1 MGQYYRGVIL
11 TPDKENVIASVC
23 PYTHDNG
30 AKLMEHS
37 YVGNWYVQC
46 YEQMLSK
53 LYFGNVFVWVGDYA
67 DNNVLYDKAK
77 QYCEDW
83 AKNNAASYGWELGNN
98 IDIYYEKFDYIENP
112 KFNYI
117 VNLDKKQYVKIPQ
130 YNKGEWII
138 HPLPL
143 LCADGN
149 GRGGGDYH
157 RGSDM
162 DKVGIW
168 AYDRIGVLDKLTD
181 AYNDFTELVVEFKEE
196 Y

>member
-11 TPDKENVIASVC
+11 TPNKENVIVSVC
-23 PYTHDNG
+23 PYTHNNG

-37 YVGNWYVQC
+37 YIGNWYVQC
-46 YEQMLSK
+46 YEQMLSN

-67 DNNVLYDKAK
+67 DNSVLYDNARKYIESYAQIRATDCK
-77 QYCEDW
+77 W
-83 AKNNAASYGWELGNN
+83 ALGDN
-98 IDIYYEKFDYIENP
+98 IDVYYEKFDYIENP
-112 KFNYI
+112 NFNYI

-130 YNKGEWII
+130 YNKDEWQI

-149 GRGGGDYH
+149 GRGGGDYD
-157 RGSDM
+157 GSDM

-181 AYNDFTELVVEFKEE
+181 EYNDFTELLVNFVEN

>member
-23 PYTHDNG
+23 PYTHNNG
-30 AKLMEHS
+30 SKLMEHS

-67 DNNVLYDKAK
+67 DNNVLYDKANK
-77 QYCEDW
+77 YIESYAQ
-83 AKNNAASYGWELGNN
+83 NNAADCKWILGN
-98 IDIYYEKFDYIENP
+98 DIEAYYEKFDYIENP